1 MEFNEGAKSDI
12 EKNLKEIT
20 NNISL
25 DEKDRTD
32 IEKELRSTYY
42 EAAEAA
48 AVARGSNTV
57 TTDDVKTAKA
67 EMCSPKV
74 TAESYMKSY
83 ASTLS
88 RAGFWPR
95 LVAYI
100 IDNIVIGVTMLILA
114 IPVLM
119 IMVLMSVPFSETA
132 NDTWFQAQSPAALAV
147 FFAVMLVTVISALIV
162 GIGYYI
168 VLEGHFGYT
177 IGKYLLGMRV
187 LKTDGTRIGYKEAF
201 LRNLSKYINNL
212 IILDTLIMLI
222 FFNNEK
228 QRGFDKI
235 ANTMVVHARSR

>member
-1 MEFNEGAKSDI
+1 MEFNEGAKSEI
-12 EKNLKEIT
+12 EKNLKEIK
-20 NNISL
+20 NNINL

-32 IEKELRSTYY
+32 IEKELRSNYY

-48 AVARGSNTV
+48 ARAKGANTV
-57 TTDDVKTAKA
+57 TIDDVKTAKA
-67 EMCSPKV
+67 DMCSSKV

-100 IDNIVIGVTMLILA
+100 IDNIVLGVTILILV
-114 IPVLM
+114 IPMLLL
-119 IMVLMSVPFSETA
+119 MVLLNVPFSKSSDYSWVGTH
-132 NDTWFQAQSPAALAV
+132 SPAVLVV
-147 FFAVMLVTVISALIV
+147 FFSVAFITVLSAVIVAL
-162 GIGYYI
+162 GYYI

-177 IGKYLLGMRV
+177 LGKYLLGLRV
-187 LKTDGTRIGYKEAF
+187 LRTDGTRIGYKEAL

-212 IILDTLIMLI
+212 IILDALIMLI
-222 FFNNEK
+222 FFNKEK

>member
-20 NNISL
+20 NNINL

-48 AVARGSNTV
+48 AKARGSNTV
-57 TTDDVKTAKA
+57 TVDDVKTARA
-67 EMCSPKV
+67 DMCSPKV

-95 LVAYI
+95 LVAFI
-100 IDNIVIGVTMLILA
+100 IDNIVIGATVLIL
-114 IPVLM
+114 VLPM
-119 IMVLMSVPFSETA
+119 LLLMVLLNVPFSSSPGY
-132 NDTWFQAQSPAALAV
+132 TWNPSPMALAV
-147 FFAVMLVTVISALIV
+147 FIPVALITV
-162 GIGYYI
+162 VSVVIVALGYYI

-177 IGKYLLGMRV
+177 LGKYLLGLRV
-187 LKTDGTRIGYKEAF
+187 LKTDGARIGYKEAL

-212 IILDTLIMLI
+212 IVIDTLIMLI
-222 FFNNEK
+222 FFNKEK

-235 ANTMVVHARSR
+235 ANTMVVHVRSR

>member
-1 MEFNEGAKSDI
+1 MEFNEDAKREI
-12 EKNLKEIT
+12 EKNLKEII
-20 NNISL
+20 NNINL

-48 AVARGSNTV
+48 AMAKGANIV
-57 TTDDVKTAKA
+57 TTDDVKTARA
-67 EMCSPKV
+67 DMCSAKV

-100 IDNIVIGVTMLILA
+100 IDNIVIGATILLLIL
-114 IPVLM
+114 PMLL
-119 IMVLMSVPFSETA
+119 IMVITNVPFS
-132 NDTWFQAQSPAALAV
+132 DSPVHTWNPGPMALVV
-147 FFAVMLVTVISALIV
+147 FITVALITFV
-162 GIGYYI
+162 SVVIVALGYYI

-177 IGKYLLGMRV
+177 IGKYLLGLRV

-212 IILDTLIMLI
+212 IVIDALIMLI
-222 FFNNEK
+222 FFNKEK

-235 ANTMVVHARSR
+235 ANTMVVHVRGR

>member
-1 MEFNEGAKSDI
+1 MEFNEDAKREI
-12 EKNLKEIT
+12 EKNLKDIT
-20 NNISL
+20 NNINL

-32 IEKELRSTYY
+32 IEKELRSNYY

-48 AVARGSNTV
+48 ARAKGANTV
-57 TTDDVKTAKA
+57 TIDDVKIAKA
-67 EMCSPKV
+67 DMCSPKV

-100 IDNIVIGVTMLILA
+100 IDNIVLGVTIGLLVLPMLL
-114 IPVLM
+114 L
-119 IMVLMSVPFSETA
+119 MVLLNVPFS
-132 NDTWFQAQSPAALAV
+132 NSKDYTWMGSHSPAVLAV
-147 FFAVMLVTVISALIV
+147 FFGVALITV
-162 GIGYYI
+162 LSAAIVAIGYYI

-177 IGKYLLGMRV
+177 IGKYFLGLRV

-212 IILDTLIMLI
+212 IIIDALIMLI
-222 FFNNEK
+222 FFNKEK

-235 ANTMVVHARSR
+235 ANTMVVHVK

>member
-20 NNISL
+20 NNINL

-48 AVARGSNTV
+48 ARARGSDTV
-57 TTDDVKTAKA
+57 TIDDVKTARA

-83 ASTLS
+83 ASTLG

-100 IDNIVIGVTMLILA
+100 IDNIVIGATMILLALPILLLILILN
-114 IPVLM
+114 IPL
-119 IMVLMSVPFSETA
+119 S
-132 NDTWFQAQSPAALAV
+132 DTPVYTWDHSALALV
-147 FFAVMLVTVISALIV
+147 IFIAVAIVTAVSMLVVAL
-162 GIGYYI
+162 GYYI

-177 IGKYLLGMRV
+177 IGKYLLGLRV

-212 IILDTLIMLI
+212 IVIDALIMLI
-222 FFNNEK
+222 FFNKEK